1 MTDTTFADKN
11 TVITHDWLNDVN
23 DAVYDATKV
32 SVTAPVVKTGT
43 TLNGGITL
51 SVSAASETAS
61 GVIELATAAEVT
73 TGTDTTRA
81 VTPAGAKVEL
91 DKKLVKAN
99 DLSDLASASSAR
111 TNLGL
116 GTAATLDVG
125 TTANLIVQLN
135 ASAQIPAVSG
145 ALLTNLPGS
154 PVSSVSVTTGTTN
167 LDATHHGKLILCD
180 TSGGNITLTTTAAA
194 TLGDGWWCIV
204 EKITTD
210 ANTVTIDPNASET
223 WGETT
228 TRVLSTYQD
237 YSQGVCDGSNFHEVA
252 RASKIIQTVAT
263 GVSAVA
269 TGTTTLPVDD
279 TIPQNTEGDQ
289 YMTQA
294 ITPKSAGSLLRI
306 EVIANIQNNTSSLG
320 AVAIF
325 IDSVADALAV
335 TALSVAGTGYSDAY
349 VLDHTYQNTSIAAKT
364 FKVRGGYIAAGTT
377 TFNGSGGLRKFGG
390 VYNSVIRV
398 TELRP

>member
-1 MTDTTFADKN
+1 MTDTTFVDKT

-145 ALLTNLPGS
+145 ALLTNLPDQVPLTTKGDLFTFSTVDARIGVGS
-154 PVSSVSVTTGTTN
+154 DGQYLKADSTQATGLVWTTPVISVMKVQAYRNTTQAISADVWATVTFDAESSDADGEHSAGVYTAGTAGWRHFYAFITTTGTQGNTYSRW
-167 LDATHHGKLILCD
+167 LVSGESLYQSTATQ
-180 TSGGNITLTTTAAA
+180 TLKIGDSLSVYLAAGATVAFQVYPASAAA
-194 TLGDGWWCIV
+194 TI
-204 EKITTD
+204 
-210 ANTVTIDPNASET
+210 
-223 WGETT
+223 
-228 TRVLSTYQD
+228 
-237 YSQGVCDGSNFHEVA
+237 
-252 RASKIIQTVAT
+252 
-263 GVSAVA
+263 
-269 TGTTTLPVDD
+269 
-279 TIPQNTEGDQ
+279 
-289 YMTQA
+289 
-294 ITPKSAGSLLRI
+294 SAGAAVSYMNVLRS
-306 EVIANIQNNTSSLG
+306 T
-320 AVAIF
+320 
-325 IDSVADALAV
+325 
-335 TALSVAGTGYSDAY
+335 
-349 VLDHTYQNTSIAAKT
+349 
-364 FKVRGGYIAAGTT
+364 
-377 TFNGSGGLRKFGG
+377 
-390 VYNSVIRV
+390 
-398 TELRP
+398 